1 MIYTHEIKRTVSRKV
16 SKACPHWETY
26 VRKGEKCIIKED
38 NGGTHIRCIS
48 SGGHTIN
55 VTRKNLRE
63 IPQSKKFGV

>member
-1 MIYTHEIKRTVSRKV
+1 MIYTHEIKRTVCRKV
-16 SKACPHWETY
+16 SKAFPHWETY

-48 SGGHTIN
+48 SGGHIIN

-63 IPQSKKFGV
+63 IPQSKKFDV